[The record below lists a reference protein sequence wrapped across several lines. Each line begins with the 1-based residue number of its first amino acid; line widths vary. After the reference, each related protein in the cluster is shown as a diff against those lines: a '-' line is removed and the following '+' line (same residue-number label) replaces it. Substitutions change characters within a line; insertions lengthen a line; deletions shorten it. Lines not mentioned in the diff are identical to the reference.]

1 MGEVEVTNLQ
11 RIPVDSSWLVRAAD
25 ATLALQPEGEHMQI
39 SLVLVGSE
47 RMRHLNQRFRGVR
60 SVTDVLAFPLSDDF
74 AGTRDFLGEVVVCVE
89 KGKRQASTRGHTL
102 RQELTLLVIHGVLH
116 LLGYEDKERTTRE
129 AMEARERE
137 VLESLG
143 LAGSIV

>member
-11 RIPVDSSWLVRAAD
+11 RIPVDSSWLARAAD
-25 ATLALQPEGEHMQI
+25 AALALQPGGEHMQI

-47 RMRHLNQRFRGVR
+47 RMRHLNQRFRGIR

-74 AGTRDFLGEVVVCVE
+74 VSTRDFLGEVVVCVE

-116 LLGYEDKERTTRE
+116 LLGYEDKERTTGE
-129 AMEARERE
+129 AMKARERE

-143 LAGSIV
+143 LTGSIV